1 MNKKILICGIDGYL
15 GWPTAMHLS
24 RLGNSVHGLDN
35 FSKKKIEEENNISPL
50 INIQTMSKRVKE
62 WKKVSGNS
70 IKFYYTDLTNYKATY
85 DLLKKLKPDV
95 IIHYG
100 EQPSAPYSMI
110 GREQAHFTQS
120 NNVTGTLNLLFAI
133 KKNCSNAHLI
143 KLGTMGVYGTPNIE
157 IEEGYLDVTHKG
169 RKDKVLFPMKPQSFY
184 HLSKAHDSLNIAFAC
199 RVWGL
204 RATDLNQGVVY
215 GTDTVNTKKNPNLI
229 TSFHYDHLFG
239 TVINR
244 FIVEAAIEK
253 PITVYGKGEQQ
264 RTFLNIN
271 DTMKCVELAIKYPP
285 KKGEYQVRNQF
296 TEIFSIN
303 QLASLVAST
312 AKKIGINS
320 KIEFIKNPRVE
331 MNKHFY
337 KPTNKSFLKIGLK
350 PIKIN
355 DNFIIEQIKYI
366 QKNLNNIDI
375 GSIKPTVKWNQKK

>member
-1 MNKKILICGIDGYL
+1 MNKKVLICGIDGYL

-24 RLGNSVHGLDN
+24 RLGNSVYGLDN

-62 WKKVSGNS
+62 WNKVSGNF
-70 IKFYYTDLTNYKATY
+70 IKFYYIDLTNYKATY

-95 IIHYG
+95 IVHYG

-110 GREQAHFTQS
+110 GREQAAFTQS
-120 NNVTGTLNLLFAI
+120 NNVIGTLNLLFSI
-133 KKNCSNAHLI
+133 KKNCPNTHLV

-157 IEEGYLDVTHKG
+157 IEEGYLNIHHKG
-169 RKDKVLFPMKPQSFY
+169 RSDKVLFPMKPQSFY

-215 GTDTVNTKKNPNLI
+215 GTDTVDTKRHPNLI

-253 PITVYGKGEQQ
+253 PITIYGKGEQK

-271 DTMKCVELAIKYPP
+271 DTMKCVELAIKNPP
-285 KKGEYQVRNQF
+285 KKGEYRVRNQF

-303 QLASLVAST
+303 DLASLVVNA
-312 AKKIGINS
+312 AKKIGIKS
-320 KIEFIKNPRVE
+320 KIEFLKNPRVE

>member
-1 MNKKILICGIDGYL
+1 MNKKVLICGIDGYL

-24 RLGNSVHGLDN
+24 RLGNSVYGLDN

-62 WKKVSGNS
+62 WNKVSGNS
-70 IKFYYTDLTNYKATY
+70 IKFYYIDLTNYKATY

-95 IIHYG
+95 IVHYG

-110 GREQAHFTQS
+110 GREQAAFTQF
-120 NNVTGTLNLLFAI
+120 NNVIGTLNLLFSI
-133 KKNCSNAHLI
+133 KKNCPNTHLV

-157 IEEGYLDVTHKG
+157 IEEGYLNVRHKG
-169 RKDKVLFPMKPQSFY
+169 RLDKVLFPMKPQSFY

-215 GTDTVNTKKNPNLI
+215 GTDTVDTKRHPSLI

-253 PITVYGKGEQQ
+253 PITVYGKGEQK

-285 KKGEYQVRNQF
+285 KKGEYRVRNQF

-303 QLASLVAST
+303 DLASLVVNA
-312 AKKIGINS
+312 AKKIGIKS
-320 KIEFIKNPRVE
+320 KIQFLKNPRVE

-350 PIKIN
+350 PRKIN
-355 DNFIIEQIKYI
+355 NNFIIEQIKYI
-366 QKNLNNIDI
+366 QRNLNNIDI
-375 GSIKPTVKWNQKK
+375 ESIKPTVKWNQEK

>member
-24 RLGNSVHGLDN
+24 GLGNSVHGLDN

-143 KLGTMGVYGTPNIE
+143 KLGTMGIYGTPNIE

-303 QLASLVAST
+303 ELASLVAST

>member
-1 MNKKILICGIDGYL
+1 
-15 GWPTAMHLS
+15 
-24 RLGNSVHGLDN
+24 
-35 FSKKKIEEENNISPL
+35 
-50 INIQTMSKRVKE
+50 
-62 WKKVSGNS
+62 
-70 IKFYYTDLTNYKATY
+70 
-85 DLLKKLKPDV
+85 
-95 IIHYG
+95 
-100 EQPSAPYSMI
+100 
-110 GREQAHFTQS
+110 
-120 NNVTGTLNLLFAI
+120 
-133 KKNCSNAHLI
+133 
-143 KLGTMGVYGTPNIE
+143 MGVYGTPNIE
-157 IEEGYLDVTHKG
+157 IEEGYLNIHHKG
-169 RKDKVLFPMKPQSFY
+169 RSDKVLFPMKPQSFY

-215 GTDTVNTKKNPNLI
+215 GTDTVDTKRHPNLI

-253 PITVYGKGEQQ
+253 PITIYGKGEQK

-271 DTMKCVELAIKYPP
+271 DTMKCVELAIKNPP
-285 KKGEYQVRNQF
+285 KKGEYRVRNQF

-303 QLASLVAST
+303 DLASLVVNA
-312 AKKIGINS
+312 AKKIGIKS
-320 KIEFIKNPRVE
+320 KIEFLKNPRVE